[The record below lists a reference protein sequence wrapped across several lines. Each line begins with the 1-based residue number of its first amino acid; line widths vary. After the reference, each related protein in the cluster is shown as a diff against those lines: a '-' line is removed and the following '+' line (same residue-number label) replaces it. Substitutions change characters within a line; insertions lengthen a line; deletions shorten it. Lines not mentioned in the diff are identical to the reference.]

1 MSIFGAEMEIGETSL
16 YLASVG
22 GRLDVVRFLIEQ
34 GTDSNGW
41 TLLHA
46 ASHSGHLGV
55 VKLLLRRGVDV
66 GLGFDLTVRVRD
78 VTMPPSQQER
88 LLELEK
94 LNRELISEKQTL
106 VAKVHSLCI
115 PWKRKLALPHV
126 TRKQLLERSLPFE
139 LSTTRC

>member
-1 MSIFGAEMEIGETSL
+1 MSIFGVEMEIGETSL

-66 GLGFDLTVRVRD
+66 LVRPYDRFRPYHYPHRTV
-78 VTMPPSQQER
+78 
-88 LLELEK
+88 
-94 LNRELISEKQTL
+94 
-106 VAKVHSLCI
+106 
-115 PWKRKLALPHV
+115 
-126 TRKQLLERSLPFE
+126 
-139 LSTTRC
+139 